1 MTKKIKNT
9 ILSLF
14 VATVAFAGAGVAA
27 VSVDAQTE
35 KPTIT
40 TAHIKMLEGASVR
53 KVSNANGGYGIRFT
67 GRIEK
72 SVKEAAEAYYGAENV
87 EYGMLICPNDFL
99 TAGVTLDFDETDGLA
114 QYVQGTTANTD
125 KFFQS
130 RKANEVALEKNEDGT
145 DGNYYQFRCALTDVQ
160 EANLDREFAAAA
172 YIGVRNSASEAFTYT
187 VSGTTSRNIYT
198 VATHALN
205 DATSGLDENATK
217 YLTESVVDIVNEE
230 YTTTNVEIVSNGAA
244 FESGLF
250 ETGDTFTVNATVENA
265 EGKKLEAGVA
275 LNSDLITK
283 ISNNTYEVSEL
294 GELDLTATFKGF
306 ETANETY
313 KETYKCDTKNILPTT
328 IKEAY
333 SATLDSSF
341 EATPYTIDGVEAYKF
356 NTAAI
361 ATMTFAYEDYSTLKA
376 GDFVTFDVYG
386 VDSPTLQLAFYD
398 TQKHTTTKTYTLYN
412 ATDSTVI
419 SGTIVD
425 DNSEVAVWTTYNV
438 DGTEASRSMFADAW
452 DSKWVRIQ
460 IELKQDAT
468 WNNRFGFVVID
479 NEYHDVDKGLY
490 FANIQFRTYSEGYS
504 DVRFADFDESKTY
517 DFGTEIALEAEAL
530 TNRGIWEEVEAEC
543 SLVSGNGVVAD
554 NVFTV
559 GLGESKLQFA
569 FNGMQK
575 DITVKGADYIN
586 LTNSLVSKDSTL
598 SSLTGGVSYTDK
610 NNVKMDNAVKY
621 EILGTVTTMAKE
633 HGISFADDMLP
644 YMTKDMYLYFD
655 LCCTAFNTFFISQG
669 GTYSLYSTSQATDF
683 GTSKANWQIYQNG
696 KVVNGSINDYYQNQ
710 WVTVEYKLP
719 LAWSNGVW
727 VYMGFVNTN
736 YSDVYLANI
745 ELRETAKDYSVMN
758 LTADTNGVIELTK
771 YAGSSNTGLLTLNEV
786 GSTEIAA
793 VNSMIANTTV
803 LEWRYSDEVV
813 ENPSLYDC
821 NKAEILLPARHL
833 KKDSYLYFDV
843 YCTKDCTIMMFAN
856 GSSNSPYCLLY
867 SSYNQDNVSSYKDYE
882 FQIYDAE
889 GNAFTSGN
897 FNAGSFKNQWVTV
910 EFKLMTD
917 WDGNDGISFY
927 NTTYN
932 NLAIN
937 ESVYLANMKISS
949 TKLLGT
955 TANA

>member
-72 SVKEAAEAYYGAENV
+72 SVKEAAENYYGAENV

-99 TAGVTLDFDETDGLA
+99 TAGVTLDFDETDGLV
-114 QYVQGTTANTD
+114 QYVQGTTQSGD

-130 RKANEVALEKNEDGT
+130 RTANELALEKNEDGT

-205 DATSGLDENATK
+205 DATSGLDANATK

-265 EGKKLEAGVA
+265 EGKKLETGVA
-275 LNSDLITK
+275 LNSNLITK

-294 GELDLTATFKGF
+294 GELDLTATFKGIDA
-306 ETANETY
+306 ANETY

-333 SATLDSSF
+333 SAKLDSSF
-341 EATPYTIDGVEAYKF
+341 EATPYDIDGVEAYKF
-356 NTAAI
+356 NPESI
-361 ATMTFAYEDYSTLKA
+361 ATITFAYEDYSKLKA
-376 GDFVTFDVYG
+376 GDFVTLDIYG
-386 VDSPTLQLAFYD
+386 ADSPTLFFAFHD
-398 TQKHTTTKTYTLYN
+398 TVKHAGINAQYYNLYN
-412 ATDSTVI
+412 NA
-419 SGTIVD
+419 SGTITD
-425 DNSEVAVWTTYNV
+425 SLDGEAVVEYKTFNM
-438 DGTEASRSMFADAW
+438 DGTEATVGMANDAW
-452 DSKWVRIQ
+452 DGKWLRLQ
-460 IELKQDAT
+460 LELKQDAT
-468 WNNRFGFVVID
+468 WNNRFGFVV
-479 NEYHDVDKGLY
+479 NSNSYHDVSNGLY

-504 DVRFADFDESKTY
+504 DVRFSDFDESKTY

-530 TNRGIWEEVEAEC
+530 TNRGIWKDVEAEC
-543 SLVSGNGVVAD
+543 SLVSGNGVISN

-559 GLGESKLQFA
+559 GLGESQLQFA
-569 FNGMQK
+569 FNNIQK
-575 DITVKGADYIN
+575 DITVKGADYIG
-586 LTNSLVSKDSTL
+586 LTDKLVSIDSTKAG
-598 SSLTGGVSYTDK
+598 LTSGASYTDIK
-610 NNVKMDNAVKY
+610 NVTIDNAVKY
-621 EILGTVTTMAKE
+621 EILGTVTKMDNTY
-633 HGISFADDMLP
+633 GITFSDDMLP
-644 YMTKDMYLYFD
+644 YISKDMYLYFD
-655 LCCTAFNTFFISQG
+655 VCCASTNTNTFFISHS
-669 GTYSLYSTSQATDF
+669 TTKYLYSSSYGDTYQL
-683 GTSKANWQIYQNG
+683 YQNG
-696 KVVNGSINDYYQNQ
+696 NVINAGVNDLYKNQ

-719 LAWSNGVW
+719 TAWLNNNW
-727 VYMGFVNTN
+727 CYLGFVNTN
-736 YSDVYLANI
+736 YVDVYLANV
-745 ELRETAKDYSVMN
+745 ELREKAKDYSV
-758 LTADTNGVIELTK
+758 LGLSADANGVMELTK
-771 YAGSSNTGLLTLNEV
+771 YATSYDIEQTTLNEV

-803 LEWRYSDEVV
+803 LEWRYSDGVIDKTT
-813 ENPSLYDC
+813 NFDANAAY
-821 NKAEILLPARHL
+821 ILLPSRYL
-833 KKDSYLYFDV
+833 KAGTYLYFDV
-843 YCTKDCTIMMFAN
+843 YCLDYCSLAMLAN
-856 GSSNSPYCLLY
+856 GSGSSKYCYLFGACNNSGLTSNT
-867 SSYNQDNVSSYKDYE
+867 DYE

-889 GNAFTSGN
+889 GNAFTSGS
-897 FNAGSFKNQWVTV
+897 FNGGSFRNQWVTV
-910 EFKLMTD
+910 EFKLMND
-917 WDGNDGISFY
+917 WDSNDGPCLW
-927 NTTYN
+927 TYKSEKS
-932 NLAIN
+932 I
-937 ESVYLANMKISS
+937 YLANMKVSS
-949 TKLLGT
+949 SKLLGT